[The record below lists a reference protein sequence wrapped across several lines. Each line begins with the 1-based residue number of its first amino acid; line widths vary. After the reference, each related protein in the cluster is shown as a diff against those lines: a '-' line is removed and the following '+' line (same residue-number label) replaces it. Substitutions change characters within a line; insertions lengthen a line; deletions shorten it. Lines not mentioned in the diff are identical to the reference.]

1 MALSSTD
8 ASSTTKKSPGISNKQ
23 HLSTAIHT
31 LYESDRL
38 IFNRETLLPVDYVML
53 VVVTGNYWL
62 SRRMAHGDKSACNNI
77 EVSLANSEPSRSC
90 SQTDLTYLGKTTWNP
105 TGNEVTPINRSK

>member
-1 MALSSTD
+1 MASTD
-8 ASSTTKKSPGISNKQ
+8 ASSTTAEYKSPGISNKQ

-38 IFNRETLLPVDYVML
+38 IFNGGTLLPVDYVML

-62 SRRMAHGDKSACNNI
+62 SRRMAHG
-77 EVSLANSEPSRSC
+77 
-90 SQTDLTYLGKTTWNP
+90 
-105 TGNEVTPINRSK
+105 